1 MTGAIVVARGL
12 IREARP
18 RQWYKQSLL
27 LLGIVFSRNV
37 TSLPAWSDLL
47 LGVVSFSLVASAT
60 YVYNDIGDIEA
71 DRNHPVKRNRPM
83 ASGLVDVRLGAAF
96 GAVLLSVGL
105 ATASLVGLSFL
116 AVVCLYLGQ
125 NALYSLVLKQIA
137 IVDVIVIA
145 VGFVLRAVAGVV
157 AIGVSL
163 SPWLVVCT
171 FLAALVLALGK
182 RRNEVRVS
190 DDPAASRDV
199 LGEYTAD
206 TLDQYLVATVAT
218 LLVSYSLYT
227 FFGTTET
234 MMVTLPF
241 AFFGTFRYHHLVYT
255 ADVGGDPVRL
265 LGDRPFV
272 VNLLLWSVL
281 TVLILYGVVDRLL
294 TVAQTL

>member
-1 MTGAIVVARGL
+1 MTGVVAVARGL
-12 IREARP
+12 VREARP
-18 RQWYKQSLL
+18 WQWYKQSML
-27 LLGIVFSRNV
+27 LLGIVFSQNLA
-37 TSLPAWSDLL
+37 SLAAWGDLL
-47 LGVVSFSLVASAT
+47 IGVVSFSLVASAT
-60 YVYNDIGDIEA
+60 YVYNDISDLEA

-96 GAVLLSVGL
+96 GAALF
-105 ATASLVGLSFL
+105 LVGVVTAYLVDPLFL

-125 NALYSLVLKQIA
+125 NALYSLVLKRIA
-137 IVDVIVIA
+137 IVDIIVIA

-182 RRNEVRVS
+182 RRHEMRAS
-190 DDPAASRDV
+190 DDPAATRDV

-206 TLDQYLVATVAT
+206 TLDQYLVATLAT

-241 AFFGTFRYHHLVYT
+241 AFFGSFRYHHLVYT

-265 LGDRPFV
+265 FDDRPFV
-272 VNLLLWSVL
+272 ANLLLWSVL
-281 TVLILYGVVDRLL
+281 TLLILYGVVDQLL